1 MIKSPVKRGSFLVL
15 GSNRYEDTSALITL
29 ASHEGIFSV
38 LAKRVYQPKSN
49 LKPLLIFGN
58 YVDLEYRYQEKISIA
73 SSLSVLYDASFLSSD
88 YSKAMFL
95 LFLQELSNTLFRYG
109 DSYPLDEIVKILKAL
124 ETEDTLSLC
133 LLSLGVFLRHLG
145 LEYTVDSCSVCH
157 RKDHIVSFSEEEG
170 GFLCEDCAKKRNAM
184 KTSEMELHVLR
195 YAFMEV
201 NEKNV
206 KRIVPR
212 SEGRKI
218 LTLLTQKLER
228 SFDLT
233 PFKTFSLLYQSLL

>member
-29 ASHEGIFSV
+29 ASQEGIFSV

-109 DSYPLDEIVKILKAL
+109 DS
-124 ETEDTLSLC
+124 
-133 LLSLGVFLRHLG
+133 
-145 LEYTVDSCSVCH
+145 
-157 RKDHIVSFSEEEG
+157 
-170 GFLCEDCAKKRNAM
+170 
-184 KTSEMELHVLR
+184 
-195 YAFMEV
+195 
-201 NEKNV
+201 
-206 KRIVPR
+206 
-212 SEGRKI
+212 
-218 LTLLTQKLER
+218 
-228 SFDLT
+228 
-233 PFKTFSLLYQSLL
+233 